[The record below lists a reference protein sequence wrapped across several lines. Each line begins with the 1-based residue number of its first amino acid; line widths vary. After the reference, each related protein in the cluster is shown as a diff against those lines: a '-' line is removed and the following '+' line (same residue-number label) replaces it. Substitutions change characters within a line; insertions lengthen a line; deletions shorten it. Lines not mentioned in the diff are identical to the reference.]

1 MEQDQIRRQDM
12 LEEMN
17 RENKL
22 NRTLDDKNKRKELL
36 QQKIDL
42 NQSRKLEELNKDK
55 E

>member
-1 MEQDQIRRQDM
+1 M